1 MNNKTIVIGSDDAG
15 LGLKDTI
22 VAYIRSKGIIVED
35 LGVTEK
41 TDKTIYPLIAKRVCK
56 GIINSN
62 YTKQGILICG
72 TGIGMA
78 LVANKFPGIYAAVC
92 HDPYSAERS
101 KRSNNCNLMCMG
113 ARVIGVELAKKLTDE
128 WLLYD
133 FVDERS
139 KPKVDAIVKI
149 DKETRKN

>member
-1 MNNKTIVIGSDDAG
+1 MNNKVIVIGCDDAG
-15 LGLKDTI
+15 LELKDIIFELIKT
-22 VAYIRSKGIIVED
+22 KGFIVED
-35 LGVTEK
+35 LGVTDK
-41 TDKTIYPLIAKRVCK
+41 SDKTMYPLIAKSVCER
-56 GIINSN
+56 IIQSG

-113 ARVIGVELAKKLTDE
+113 ARVIGVELAKKLTNE
-128 WLLYD
+128 WLSYD
-133 FVDERS
+133 TVDEKS

-149 DKETRKN
+149 DNETRK

>member
-1 MNNKTIVIGSDDAG
+1 MNNKVIVIGCDDAG
-15 LGLKDTI
+15 LELKDIIFEFIKT
-22 VAYIRSKGIIVED
+22 KGLIVED
-35 LGVTEK
+35 LGVTDK
-41 TDKTIYPLIAKRVCK
+41 SDKTMYPFIAKRVCER
-56 GIINSN
+56 IIQSG

-113 ARVIGVELAKKLTDE
+113 ARVIGVELAKKLTTE
-128 WLLYD
+128 WLSYD
-133 FVDERS
+133 TADEKS

-149 DKETRKN
+149 DHETRK